1 MRAGRLVAPS
11 TLTSEQA
18 VFADGMKVRA
28 QGFKLFQ
35 TTLLGALASKKV
47 GAGKLAALGGYFDGP
62 DAYYMSQVYA
72 QARNTLGAQGV
83 SGVEVPP
90 STYYLAAKTFDPL
103 RLASMLSRIGGSA
116 KLSGIHGVS
125 LAGVVV
131 QPANVTLTKG
141 HTTSVRATADLAFDV
156 KVQNQ
161 GNVTEK
167 NVPVTVSLKLPGGSV
182 LTQTGTIA
190 SITAGQYADRERH
203 GIRDPRRRAQQ
214 GLDAHSQGRPG
225 RRWSASS
232 ATTPACTRSSCSSS
246 RRRCRRCATSPPTWR
261 SARPR
266 SRPSVLVLV
275 LLLWSIV
282 RRLRRSQTVVL
293 GHHEERDV
301 VAHVADLDTQVRNLR
316 EAVEILT
323 DQLDE
328 HKRHLDHA
336 LTNRAI
342 VRYDA
347 FRDAGGEQSASF
359 ALLDNHRSGV
369 VFSAIAARD
378 FARIYVKHL
387 ERRRGRPR
395 PLAGGACSA
404 VEAGRAPA
412 AGGRRGRP
420 AQRAGAVPADAG
432 RPPRERAA
440 AAAGAAR
447 GLRRGRRGP
456 SRPLPTSRR
465 AGGRRSAGAR
475 RARTCPTTAPRSR
488 PPTTATSPGTS
499 ASGAAHGRPARL
511 TPPRLVRARRRLIA

>member
-1 MRAGRLVAPS
+1 MDFFDDEAPARSPSGAAPAAPSRRRPDRRRTRFQRIVVLAAILFLVVFGLAWWARSCQHSHKVASYKTYFDGVATAISDSDALGKQLDAIVANPTALQRSQLIAKLGDLSAKQQEIAVRAGRLVAPS
-11 TLTSEQA
+11 TLRSEQA

-190 SITAGQYADRERH
+190 SITAGQ
-203 GIRDPRRRAQQ
+203 
-214 GLDAHSQGRPG
+214 
-225 RRWSASS
+225 
-232 ATTPACTRSSCSSS
+232 
-246 RRRCRRCATSPPTWR
+246 
-261 SARPR
+261 
-266 SRPSVLVLV
+266 
-275 LLLWSIV
+275 
-282 RRLRRSQTVVL
+282 SQTVSVTGFAIPAEALSKVSTLTVKAGPVAGERVL
-293 GHHEERDV
+293 SNNAG
-301 VAHVADLDTQVRNLR
+301 LYK
-316 EAVEILT
+316 ILL
-323 DQLDE
+323 QL
-328 HKRHLDHA
+328 
-336 LTNRAI
+336 T
-342 VRYDA
+342 
-347 FRDAGGEQSASF
+347 
-359 ALLDNHRSGV
+359 
-369 VFSAIAARD
+369 
-378 FARIYVKHL
+378 
-387 ERRRGRPR
+387 
-395 PLAGGACSA
+395 
-404 VEAGRAPA
+404 
-412 AGGRRGRP
+412 
-420 AQRAGAVPADAG
+420 
-432 RPPRERAA
+432 
-440 AAAGAAR
+440 
-447 GLRRGRRGP
+447 
-456 SRPLPTSRR
+456 
-465 AGGRRSAGAR
+465 
-475 RARTCPTTAPRSR
+475 
-488 PPTTATSPGTS
+488 
-499 ASGAAHGRPARL
+499 
-511 TPPRLVRARRRLIA
+511 